1 MPHDPR
7 ARLVRKQSWDD
18 FHLLRFESPAL
29 AAEARPGRFV
39 MIRTAEGVDPLLRR
53 PISLHDAGD
62 GWLEI
67 FFRVAG
73 RGTALLA
80 AKAEGGTLDVLGPL
94 GRGFRL
100 DGEWSGREAWL
111 VGGGRGIAPL
121 YFLGRRL
128 GQLGARVRIF
138 YGGKTRAEVP
148 LAGKFREAGF
158 DVACSTDDGS
168 LGFRGFITALLEK
181 ELAAAAPDGLFVC
194 GPDPM
199 MKRAARLA
207 RERSLPA
214 QISLE
219 AIMGCGFGA
228 CWGCVKRIKRE
239 DGARW
244 RKICEDGP
252 VFAADEIL
260 WDEA

>member
-1 MPHDPR
+1 
-7 ARLVRKQSWDD
+7 
-18 FHLLRFESPAL
+18 
-29 AAEARPGRFV
+29 
-39 MIRTAEGVDPLLRR
+39 MI
-53 PISLHDAGD
+53 
-62 GWLEI
+62 
-67 FFRVAG
+67 
-73 RGTALLA
+73 
-80 AKAEGGTLDVLGPL
+80 GPL
-94 GRGFRL
+94 GGGFRL
-100 DGEWSGREAWL
+100 DGEWPGREAWL

-128 GQLGARVRIF
+128 QERGARVRIF

-168 LGFRGFITALLEK
+168 LGFGGFVTELLETGAGRRVSGRIVR
-181 ELAAAAPDGLFVC
+181 LRSRPDDGAGRPA
-194 GPDPM
+194 GPGAEP
-199 MKRAARLA
+199 
-207 RERSLPA
+207 PA

-228 CWGCVKRIKRE
+228 CWGCVKRIKRA
-239 DGARW
+239 DGGKW

-252 VFAADEIL
+252 VFTADEIL